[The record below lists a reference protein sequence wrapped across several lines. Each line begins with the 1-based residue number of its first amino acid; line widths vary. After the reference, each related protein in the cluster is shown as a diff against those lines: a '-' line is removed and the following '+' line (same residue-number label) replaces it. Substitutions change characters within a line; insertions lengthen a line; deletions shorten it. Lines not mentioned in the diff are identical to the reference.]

1 MIGKNVTIGKYS
13 IIDKEVII
21 GDNCVIDNF
30 VVINKNVTIDE
41 GCHIHDHAVIG
52 GDPQDL
58 KYKDEETYIE
68 IGKNN
73 TIREFVTINRGT
85 SASYKTII
93 GNNNL
98 IMAYVHIAH
107 DCRIM
112 NNVIIANQCQL
123 SGHII
128 IEDYAILGG
137 GSLIKQWCRVGPYAM
152 LTGGSI
158 LTKDVPPYALAGRYP
173 VKFLGLNTIGLRR
186 SNFTSEQINTIK
198 NYYNNL
204 YKGKCINNLLQ
215 PTNNYEQIIHDF
227 IHDSK
232 FGIITID

>member
-13 IIDKEVII
+13 IIDEDAII

-41 GCHIHDHAVIG
+41 GCHIYDHAVIG

-58 KYKDEETYIE
+58 KYKGEETYIE
-68 IGKNN
+68 IGKN
-73 TIREFVTINRGT
+73 TIIHEFVTINRGT
-85 SASYKTII
+85 SATHKTII
-93 GNNNL
+93 GDNNL

-128 IEDYAILGG
+128 IEDHAILGG
-137 GSLIKQWCRVGPYAM
+137 GSLIKQWCQVGQYAM

-173 VKFLGLNTIGLRR
+173 VKFLGLNTIGLIRN
-186 SNFTSEQINTIK
+186 NFTSEQIDTIK
-198 NYYNNL
+198 SYYNNL
-204 YKGKCINNLLQ
+204 YKGKCINNSLQ
-215 PTNNYEQIIHDF
+215 PTNNYEQTIYNF
-227 IHDSK
+227 IHKSK
-232 FGIITID
+232 FGIITVN